1 MCNVLLIYYNVYWCE
16 MLVAAGCEW
25 GDKTP
30 GWCSSIMTEQ
40 CYSVESRCCKTCYNR
55 RSSEPGH
62 SFIHSSVR
70 SVIFIFKILLR
81 LIKSNLID
89 RRQIM
94 TRRSLLF
101 AVMDASLYGSR
112 CGRVCPT
119 LGGQTD
125 GLCPS
130 VLGMTKKNRKKTKNT
145 TLQGQLNFS

>member
-81 LIKSNLID
+81 LIKSNLMD

-94 TRRSLLF
+94 TLRSLLF
-101 AVMDASLYGSR
+101 AVLVWEQMWEDVSH
-112 CGRVCPT
+112 
-119 LGGQTD
+119 LGWTD
-125 GLCPS
+125 LCPS

-145 TLQGQLNFS
+145 SKTLQGQLNFS